1 MDHRPH
7 REPILSDFAE
17 DPDMKDLLGTFVSEL
32 PHKLAAIREAWD
44 HDNLAS
50 LTRIAHQLKGAGGGY
65 GFGVIGDAAARL
77 EATLTTGTQD
87 VDRARAQMDELIDL
101 CQRAQA

>member
-1 MDHRPH
+1 MDRRPH
-7 REPILSDFAE
+7 RDPILSEFAE
-17 DPDMKDLLGTFVSEL
+17 DPDMKDLLDTFVSEL
-32 PHKLAAIREAWD
+32 PVKLDAIREAWD
-44 HDNLAS
+44 HDNLSA
-50 LTRIAHQLKGAGGGY
+50 LRRIAHQLKGAGGGY

-87 VDRARAQMDELIDL
+87 VDRARAQMDELIEL